1 MSNHLLCEWHIA
13 KAVLTQVK
21 KNRLFDDNKLKD
33 KFIARFARVISSPT
47 EDLYKSKLEAFKTD
61 YQQQQ
66 VILSY
71 IDKTWLEPWS
81 KRFVRAFADRHLHFE
96 NRATSRVEGGHSAL
110 KRYLQ
115 ISTGDLKHAL
125 DKINLML
132 ANQVTEHKAAMA
144 QAKDRMPQ
152 RLNIS
157 FFAELAGR
165 VTPFALHKIID
176 QRDLLKNSI
185 VSTCYHTM

>member
-1 MSNHLLCEWHIA
+1 MNAITSIFPEMKHLLCEWHIA

-21 KNRLFDDNKLKD
+21 KNRLFDDDKLENKLMSS
-33 KFIARFARVISSPT
+33 FAGVILSPT
-47 EDLYKSKLEAFKTD
+47 EDLYKSNLAEFKKD

-71 IDKTWLEPWS
+71 IDKIWLQPWS
-81 KRFVRAFADRHLHFE
+81 KRFVRAFADCYLHFG

-115 ISTGDLKHAL
+115 ISTGDLRHAL

-132 ANQVTEHKAAMA
+132 TNQITEHHATMA
-144 QAKDRMPQ
+144 QAKD
-152 RLNIS
+152 
-157 FFAELAGR
+157 
-165 VTPFALHKIID
+165 
-176 QRDLLKNSI
+176 
-185 VSTCYHTM
+185 